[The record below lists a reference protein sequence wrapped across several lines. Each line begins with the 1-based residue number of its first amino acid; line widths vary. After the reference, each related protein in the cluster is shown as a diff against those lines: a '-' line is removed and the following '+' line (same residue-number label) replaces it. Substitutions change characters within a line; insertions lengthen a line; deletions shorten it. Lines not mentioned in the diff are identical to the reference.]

1 MRRDHADGRI
11 ADRGREYRG
20 GPVGRPAPLADG
32 EQRADQRADHVVA
45 ERVGYHGGDR
55 DAVVIPVPG
64 QGAQRPD
71 GGRALP
77 PTAEGGE
84 IVLAQARPPGLVH
97 GGQVEPPE
105 IPQRLVPAQ
114 RVGGGLVVTDAI
126 GVAAPQRGEPRV
138 ESAGREA
145 RRPHP
150 DIGGQQ
156 AGQAGDDPARSVIMA
171 GPGRG
176 GDVQVDDLAAGVHP
190 GIGAAGH
197 RQFRGR
203 RQPQHSSERCGQH
216 VLYGPPAGLGG
227 PPGKG

>member
-1 MRRDHADGRI
+1 VRRDHADGRI
-11 ADRGREYRG
+11 ADRGREHRG
-20 GPVGRPAPLADG
+20 GPVGRPASLADG

-55 DAVVIPVPG
+55 DAVIVPLPG
-64 QGAQRPD
+64 QGAQRPY

-84 IVLAQARPPGLVH
+84 IVLAQARAPGLVH

-105 IPQRLVPAQ
+105 VPQRLVPAQ
-114 RVGGGLVVTDAI
+114 RVGGGLVVTDAV

-145 RRPHP
+145 RGPHP

-156 AGQAGDDPARSVIMA
+156 AGQAGDHPARSVIVA
-171 GPGRG
+171 GPGLG

-197 RQFRGR
+197 RQSRGG